1 LTEVNEP
8 HDSNNGDDGGGD
20 HGGNGDEQSVAAV
33 APSVAV
39 LLVCTADLIMK
50 GLHDP
55 VRVDLSAVSGAGLD
69 VEVATH
75 ADLQRWAQVLG
86 LRRWPWSSQPYVN
99 GGTLCQLTNIYG
111 RWRDARVRL
120 HCLEPVDALP
130 ALRGEQE
137 QP

>member
-1 LTEVNEP
+1 LTEVNET
-8 HDSNNGDDGGGD
+8 HDSNNGGD
-20 HGGNGDEQSVAAV
+20 GGNGEEQSV

-50 GLHDP
+50 GLPDP
-55 VRVDLSAVSGAGLD
+55 VAVDVSAVSGVGLD

-99 GGTLCQLTNIYG
+99 AGRLCQLTNIYG